1 LQRGPIRYRPNQTI
15 LNEGEESD
23 YVYLVI
29 HGTVR
34 ACLID
39 EYGSRQI
46 VAFYSAGDLFGMT
59 SAAEHAISAE
69 AVNETDLLLAKR
81 SSLLSLAAHDSRI
94 SLLLMGLIARD
105 LDTARKHAFLL
116 KRSAV
121 SRTGQFLME
130 QANRLSDGGEVNLPM
145 TRSDIGAHLG
155 LSIEAVSRAL
165 TKLEEAKAI
174 KRTGRRDIVIRNHAA
189 LRAIV
194 LLPTRN
200 CL

>member
-1 LQRGPIRYRPNQTI
+1 
-15 LNEGEESD
+15 LNEGDESD

-29 HGTVR
+29 RGTVR

-46 VAFYSAGDLFGMT
+46 VAFYSVGDLFGMT
-59 SAAEHAISAE
+59 SAAEHTISAE
-69 AVNETDLLLAKR
+69 AVNDTDLLLASR
-81 SSLLSLAAHDSRI
+81 SSLLSLAAQDSHI

-105 LDTARKHAFLL
+105 LDAARKHAFLL

-121 SRTGQFLME
+121 SRTGQFLIE
-130 QANRLSDGGEVNLPM
+130 QANRLSDEAEVDLPM
-145 TRSDIGAHLG
+145 TRSDIGAYLG
-155 LSIEAVSRAL
+155 LSLETVSRAL
-165 TKLEEAKAI
+165 TKLERAKVI
-174 KRTGRRDIVIRNHAA
+174 KRTGLRGIAIRNHAA